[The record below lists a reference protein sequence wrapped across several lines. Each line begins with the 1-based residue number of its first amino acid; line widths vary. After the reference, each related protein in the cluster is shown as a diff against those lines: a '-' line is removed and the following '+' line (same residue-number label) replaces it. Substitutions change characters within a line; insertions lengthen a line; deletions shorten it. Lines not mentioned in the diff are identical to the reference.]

1 MKQNQDVPT
10 TNRHFRSIKF
20 HGDDGHELHATMLS
34 SPLRSLKRAKRQT
47 LVLFHGGGPDHHML
61 IPLANHMPAG
71 WDIILPDI
79 RGYGRSVCRDASRHS
94 WGQYAADVI
103 ALLDHIDVRRAVVG
117 GAGLGGT
124 IALRVADRYP
134 QRIRAAVVISLEAI
148 ESDAERIGEIR
159 AMEAFAAQVR
169 SDGIQAAWAP
179 FLEQLPVVI
188 GAMVRDAIPRSDP
201 DSIAAAA
208 AIAHDRS
215 FGSADELAAIEAPT
229 LIIPGIDSR
238 HPTSLAEDVV
248 EILPK
253 GRLADVRMSHD
264 MRSSSDFAEALAP
277 SIIAFL
283 KQIAEDPVQPRN
295 GR

>member
-1 MKQNQDVPT
+1 
-10 TNRHFRSIKF
+10 
-20 HGDDGHELHATMLS
+20 
-34 SPLRSLKRAKRQT
+34 
-47 LVLFHGGGPDHHML
+47 ML
-61 IPLANHMPAG
+61 IPLANHMPPG
-71 WDIILPDI
+71 WVVILPDI
-79 RGYGRSVCRDASRHS
+79 RGYGRSICRDPSRHS

-103 ALLDHIDVRRAVVG
+103 ALLDHLDIRSAVIG

-124 IALRVADRYP
+124 IALRVAERYP
-134 QRIRAAVVISLEAI
+134 QRARAAIVISLEAI
-148 ESDAERIGEIR
+148 ESDAERVGEIR

-179 FLEQLPVVI
+179 FLEQLPAVI

-215 FGSADELAAIEAPT
+215 FGSADELAAIEVPT

-238 HPTSLAEDVV
+238 HPTSLAKDIV

-253 GRLADVRMSHD
+253 GRLADVQMSHD
-264 MRSSSDFAEALAP
+264 MRSSIDFAEALAP
-277 SIIAFL
+277 SIVAFL
-283 KQIAEDPVQPRN
+283 RQMEEEKAGSPDI
-295 GR
+295 